1 MVFLSIEEKINAIY
15 TFTTQSSIEGFFT
28 KYSAIIVALI
38 AFIGVVA
45 QLCISSKTNS
55 RNQEFQREWEQKKIN
70 VDLIAKS
77 RLKWI
82 EEVRSIASDL
92 ISDFLE
98 FQNLEIIEYERLNIL
113 RKNAELLKLYF
124 NSNGQN
130 GEFVE
135 DIKEIKNL
143 LKEEDSNKGKNIY
156 IKKYIDH
163 IIRLIPKGKYSIK
176 YEIISK
182 QNQVAQLRGQIYN
195 LEEDSDY
202 VKIWSD
208 DAKDN
213 ISVPTT
219 KKIPEKYQEQANFL
233 FEQID
238 VLNKYISKKKDENQ
252 QYASDI
258 SDFRE
263 AMSLYLKI
271 EWDRAKEG
279 K

>member
-15 TFTTQSSIEGFFT
+15 TFTIQSSIEDFFT

-45 QLCISSKTNS
+45 QLCISSRTNS
-55 RNQEFQREWEQKKIN
+55 KNQDFQREWEQKKIN

-98 FQNLEIIEYERLNIL
+98 FQNLEIIEFERLNTL

-130 GEFVE
+130 SEFVE
-135 DIKEIKNL
+135 DIEKIKNL
-143 LKEEDSNKGKNIY
+143 LREEDSNKGKNIY

-163 IIRLIPKGKYSIK
+163 IIDSIPKGKYSTE
-176 YEIISK
+176 YEIIAK
-182 QNQVAQLRGQIYN
+182 QNQLEQLRGQIYN
-195 LEEDSDY
+195 LEEDADY
-202 VKIWSD
+202 VEIWSD
-208 DAKDN
+208 DADDY

-219 KKIPEKYQEQANFL
+219 KKIPEKYQEQSNFI

-238 VLNKYISKKKDENQ
+238 LLKKYISKKKEENQ
-252 QYASDI
+252 QYANDV